1 MTITDRIKVS
11 DIVMGTFT
19 LVIFILFL
27 TVVVQY
33 AVISIFYRFEEAM
46 PFMLSLIV
54 SLEIAELIFI
64 IYLLYQRQGS
74 ELETR

>member
-11 DIVMGTFT
+11 DIVMGTFV

-27 TVVVQY
+27 TVIVQY
-33 AVISIFYRFEEAM
+33 AVISIFYGFEEAV
-46 PFMLSLIV
+46 PFMLSLII

-74 ELETR
+74 ELETK

>member
-1 MTITDRIKVS
+1 
-11 DIVMGTFT
+11 MGTFV

-27 TVVVQY
+27 TVIVQY
-33 AVISIFYRFEEAM
+33 AVISIFYGFEEAV
-46 PFMLSLIV
+46 PFMLSLII

-74 ELETR
+74 ELETK